1 MDAELLKKKLEYEQR
16 KARAKALRLRLT
28 CTICGARPKKLLN
41 CPCETTQYCSVACQK
56 VDWRE
61 RGHREACKKIRA
73 ERAAEAARAEA
84 PTPRPSLPVYGPA
97 PRSHADE
104 VRARI
109 AAEHEAARARRE
121 ANPEPEPLCERYGGR
136 CPICMEEWDVNEN
149 PVFLSCCCR
158 TVCQSCL
165 KKSLDGKLFG
175 TGARRTASVMRPC
188 PLCRAP
194 TPRSEAELLAR
205 VRRHV
210 ENDLPEAMDFL
221 GIAYR
226 DGGLGLV
233 KSAKKAAKIFKRAA
247 ELGNLSATLNLA
259 TLYLY
264 GDGVKLNTAKAMQ
277 LFRLVGNRGHGRQ
290 PALAQRHIGQIF
302 EDSSRHDEA
311 LHWYKMAAEQGYTRA
326 ESNVGHLILKV
337 QLDAL
342 YDDYGDDYDAD
353 YDAACD
359 AETAAAID
367 EARPWLQRAA
377 DKGHEKS
384 IESLRKISAS
394 IELSSRPIPAGP

>member
-1 MDAELLKKKLEYEQR
+1 MA
-16 KARAKALRLRLT
+16 
-28 CTICGARPKKLLN
+28 
-41 CPCETTQYCSVACQK
+41 
-56 VDWRE
+56 RE
-61 RGHREACKKIRA
+61 RLAVVVRRA
-73 ERAAEAARAEA
+73 E
-84 PTPRPSLPVYGPA
+84 

-121 ANPEPEPLCERYGGR
+121 ANPEPEPLSERYGGR

-158 TVCQSCL
+158 TVCQSCS

-277 LFRLVGNRGHGRQ
+277 LFRLVGDRGHGRT
-290 PALAQRHIGQIF
+290 PALAQVTIGQIC

-311 LHWYKMAAEQGYTRA
+311 LHWYKMAAEQGYTDA
-326 ESNVGHLILKV
+326 ESSVGRLILKHCQIQKQRRDDEAV
-337 QLDAL
+337 Q
-342 YDDYGDDYDAD
+342 G
-353 YDAACD
+353 AAGE
-359 AETAAAID
+359 AEDAAAID
-367 EARPWLQRAA
+367 EARRWLRRAA
-377 DKGHEKS
+377 AKGHEGA
-384 IESLRKISAS
+384 ISALDC
-394 IELSSRPIPAGP
+394 LSSVQP